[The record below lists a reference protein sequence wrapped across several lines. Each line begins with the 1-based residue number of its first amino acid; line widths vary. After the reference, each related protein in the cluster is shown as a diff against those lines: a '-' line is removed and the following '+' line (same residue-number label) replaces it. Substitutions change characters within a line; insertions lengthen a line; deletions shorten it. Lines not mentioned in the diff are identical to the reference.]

1 MTTAI
6 SEEMRDRIM
15 AAPPDNQELHDFVK
29 PLATKPLENL
39 NAVQQ
44 TMMYGAVDAVH
55 KILLVP
61 ALQEMQAS
69 LGEVKDIGGTRVR
82 ETGDGVA
89 RPDFGGKINVPEGET
104 TAQTLLSDFGTM
116 ADERFAQAGLQ
127 APTQARRFGGVER

>member
-6 SEEMRDRIM
+6 SEEMRDRIVS
-15 AAPPDNQELHDFVK
+15 AHPNNEELRGMVNI
-29 PLATKPLENL
+29 LEATQLENL

-104 TAQTLLSDFGTM
+104 AAQTLLSDFGNMT
-116 ADERFAQAGLQ
+116 DERFAQAGLQ